1 MNKGGEDLI
10 KTVFN
15 GIDNYKSVD
24 ALLKGKRLGLIT
36 NPTGTCKDM
45 TATIDLLNEKYTL
58 TALYSPEHGVRGDAQ
73 AGAKILSGP
82 DPLTGVMNYS
92 LFGETHYIS
101 AEMVKDGD
109 MIVVD
114 IQDVGARF
122 YTYLYTMAYAMEA
135 CKKLGLPMLIFDR
148 INPIGGVK
156 IEGTILDE
164 NFRSFVGDYS
174 LPTRT
179 GITLGELARYLAG
192 TRPEQFGCE
201 LTVVPVTGWTRD
213 TYADETDLS
222 WVIPSPNLPTIDGA
236 EQYIGT
242 CVFEGTNVSEGRGTT
257 IPFQIIGAPWL
268 KSYDV
273 VAAMNEKHLPG
284 VRFRAGCF
292 TPTFSK
298 HAGTLCYAVQP
309 HVTDRREYSSFATG
323 LYLLE
328 VIKDLHPGQFEIAGR
343 STMDGPMSYGLDRL
357 LGTDKF
363 RTGELTAKEM
373 IEYYKPGIAAY
384 REAIKPYLLYE

>member
-1 MNKGGEDLI
+1 MI
-10 KTVFN
+10 KVVKN
-15 GIDNYKSVD
+15 GIDNIASVD

-36 NPTGTCKDM
+36 NPTGTLKDM

-73 AGAKILSGP
+73 AGVHISDTV
-82 DPLTGVMNYS
+82 DPLTGVMAYS
-92 LFGETHYIS
+92 LYGSGDQLNPENT
-101 AEMVKDGD
+101 KDVD
-109 MIVVD
+109 MIVMD

-122 YTYLYTMAYAMEA
+122 YTYLYTMSYSMAC
-135 CKKLGLPMLIFDR
+135 CKKLGLPMVIFDR

-156 IEGTILDE
+156 VEGTILDE

-179 GITLGELARYLAG
+179 GVTMGELARYLAG
-192 TRPEQFGCE
+192 TRPEEFGCE
-201 LTVVPVTGWTRD
+201 LTVVPCEGWTRD

-236 EQYIGT
+236 ELYIGT

-257 IPFQIIGAPWL
+257 IPFEIVGAPWM
-268 KSYDV
+268 KSYEV
-273 VAAMNEKHLPG
+273 VKAMNEKNLPG

-298 HAGTLCYAVQP
+298 HQGQLCYAVQP
-309 HVTDRREYSSFATG
+309 HVTDRRAFKSFETG

-328 VIKDLHPGQFEIAGR
+328 VIKDLHPDDFEYRQYSITTGNA
-343 STMDGPMSYGLDRL
+343 SYPVDRL

-363 RTGELTAKEM
+363 RTGELNAEQM
-373 IEYYKPGIAAY
+373 IEYYKQGLEEY
-384 REAIKPYLLYE
+384 KEKIKPYLLYK

>member
-1 MNKGGEDLI
+1 MTKI
-10 KTVFN
+10 VKN
-15 GIDNYKSVD
+15 GIDNIASVD

-36 NPTGTCKDM
+36 NPTGVCKDM
-45 TATIDLLNEKYTL
+45 TATIDILNEKYNL

-73 AGAKILSGP
+73 AGVHISDVV
-82 DPLTGVMNYS
+82 DPLTGVMAYS
-92 LFGETHYIS
+92 LYGHGDQLNADNT
-101 AEMVKDGD
+101 KDVD
-109 MIVVD
+109 MIVMD

-122 YTYLYTMAYAMEA
+122 YTYLYTMSYSMAC
-135 CKKLGLPMLIFDR
+135 CKKLGLPMVIFDR

-156 IEGTILDE
+156 VEGTILEDA
-164 NFRSFVGDYS
+164 FKSFVGDYN

-179 GITLGELARYLAG
+179 GVTMGELARYLAG
-192 TRPEQFGCE
+192 TRPEEFGCE
-201 LTVVPVTGWTRD
+201 LTVVPCEGWTRD

-236 EQYIGT
+236 ELYIGT

-257 IPFQIIGAPWL
+257 IPFQIVGAPWM
-268 KSYDV
+268 KSYEV
-273 VAAMNEKHLPG
+273 VKAMNEKNLPG

-298 HAGTLCYAVQP
+298 HKGELCYAVQP
-309 HVTDRREYSSFATG
+309 HITDRRAYSSFETG

-328 VIKDLHPGQFEIAGR
+328 VIKDLHPDDFEFKSFVFEKGKNEEVFF
-343 STMDGPMSYGLDRL
+343 LDRL

-363 RTGELTAKEM
+363 RTGELNAAQM
-373 IEYYKPGIAAY
+373 IEYYKKGIEEY
-384 REAIKPYLLYE
+384 KEKIKPYLLYQ